1 MTKSGGVVLT
11 VLVLGVCLRATGETY
26 KYTYQASCQSL
37 WPAVVATL
45 SDEGH
50 YAKVKREDAK
60 MKAAYQPKHDV
71 HVDVTGVLLQRMNH
85 VTLVPK
91 GTGCEMQ
98 VGSNYSGWGHDDQ
111 GDFKKRVDE
120 ALAKPK
126 DSQSAQPATPAPQPQ

>member
-1 MTKSGGVVLT
+1 MIKSGCVL
-11 VLVLGVCLRATGETY
+11 LALLAPGLCLPAWSETY

-37 WPAVVATL
+37 WPTVVAIL
-45 SDEGH
+45 SDEEH
-50 YAKVKREDAK
+50 YAKVQREDAK
-60 MKAAYQPKHDV
+60 MKAAYQPKHSVHMDV
-71 HVDVTGVLLQRMNH
+71 SGVLLQRMNH
-85 VTLVPK
+85 VALVPK

-126 DSQSAQPATPAPQPQ
+126 ETADKPPAAPAPK